1 MSLNP
6 TERANTIKEFQE
18 NLKLSGLS
26 VDEVADAL
34 NTTPSKITRIL
45 NLEQSALEDPWIVRN
60 FLIETIKQ
68 NGQTPVTFTALK
80 GDWHNYW
87 FLNSHV
93 IDKQKVT
100 NGEY

>member
-1 MSLNP
+1 MCLNP

-26 VDEVADAL
+26 VDEIADAL
-34 NTTPSKITRIL
+34 NTTPSKITLIL

-60 FLIETIKQ
+60 FLIQVIEQ

-87 FLNSHV
+87 FLNSRV
-93 IDKQKVT
+93 TDKQKVT
-100 NGEY
+100 NGDY